1 MRSFL
6 YIMMFNAV
14 IGLAFWAYQ
23 ENVHTQRELAY
34 VEELQASIGQARS
47 RLAILRAEWAYQ
59 NRPRR
64 LQDLADLNYEHLQ
77 LLPLRA
83 DHFGHIDEV
92 GFPPAS
98 IPLFDLE
105 ELEAIEIAQRSD
117 LND

>member
-34 VEELQASIGQARS
+34 VEELQGSIGQARN

-83 DHFGHIDEV
+83 DHFGHVDEV
-92 GFPPAS
+92 AFPSDSLPVFN
-98 IPLFDLE
+98 LKE
-105 ELEAIEIAQRSD
+105 VEAIKVAQRD
-117 LND
+117 GLND

>member
-1 MRSFL
+1 MRSLL

-14 IGLAFWAYQ
+14 MGLAYWAYQ
-23 ENVHTQRELAY
+23 ENVHTQRELAN
-34 VEELQASIGQARS
+34 VEELQASIGQARN

-83 DHFGHIDEV
+83 DHFGHVDEV
-92 GFPPAS
+92 GFPQQS
-98 IPLFDLE
+98 MSVFDLKG
-105 ELEAIEIAQRSD
+105 LEAIEVAQRSR
-117 LND
+117 NDD

>member
-1 MRSFL
+1 MRSLL

-14 IGLAFWAYQ
+14 MGLAYWAYQ
-23 ENVHTQRELAY
+23 ENVHTQRELAN
-34 VEELQASIGQARS
+34 VEELQASIGKARN

-83 DHFGHIDEV
+83 DHFGHVDEV
-92 GFPPAS
+92 GFPQQS
-98 IPLFDLE
+98 MSVFDLKG
-105 ELEAIEIAQRSD
+105 LEAIEVAQRSG
-117 LND
+117 NDD

>member
-1 MRSFL
+1 MRSLL

-14 IGLAFWAYQ
+14 MGLAYWAYH
-23 ENVHTQRELAY
+23 ENVHTQRELAN
-34 VEELQASIGQARS
+34 VEELQASIGQARN

-83 DHFGHIDEV
+83 DHFGHVDEV
-92 GFPPAS
+92 GFPQQS
-98 IPLFDLE
+98 MSVFDLKG
-105 ELEAIEIAQRSD
+105 LEAIEVAQRSG
-117 LND
+117 NDD

>member
-6 YIMMFNAV
+6 CIMMFNSV

-34 VEELQASIGQARS
+34 VEELQTSIGQARN

-83 DHFGHIDEV
+83 DHFGHVDEV
-92 GFPPAS
+92 GFSPDS
-98 IPLFDLE
+98 IPVFDLE
-105 ELEAIEIAQRSD
+105 ELDAIEVAQWGG

>member
-6 YIMMFNAV
+6 YIMMFNSV
-14 IGLAFWAYQ
+14 IGLAFWAYK

-34 VEELQASIGQARS
+34 VEEVQTSIGQARN

-59 NRPRR
+59 NRPHR

-83 DHFGHIDEV
+83 DHFGHVDEV
-92 GFPPAS
+92 GFSPDA
-98 IPLFDLE
+98 IPVFDLD
-105 ELEAIEIAQRSD
+105 ELDAIEVAQMD
-117 LND
+117 AVND

>member
-14 IGLAFWAYQ
+14 MGLAYWAYQ
-23 ENVHTQRELAY
+23 ENVHTQHELTN
-34 VEELQASIGQARS
+34 VEELQDSIGQARN

-83 DHFGHIDEV
+83 DHFGHVDEV
-92 GFPPAS
+92 VFPPDP
-98 IPLFDLE
+98 IPVFDLDG
-105 ELEAIEIAQRSD
+105 LEAIEIAQRVG
-117 LND
+117 NDD